1 MSSPSASW
9 HRNILEL
16 EPVTLLKPP
25 PTLDRIMQPW
35 SSKKMRWVVVHDHT
49 VVTGGDSISSHLR
62 CFKPS
67 WHPPQF
73 YPVIIILVASF
84 SSKTPNAWTKQVRKK
99 PRFLSCHIAVSF
111 FLITMIFH
119 SDPSSK
125 TAASS
130 PFYRHPSREAYA
142 VGVDDSPY
150 LLFFAKPPTKFP
162 PLQYYKNNQG
172 GSLTESVDMTVPS
185 RRLRSNHG
193 PGTPSV
199 SCHRRLSDEQNFDR
213 S

>member
-35 SSKKMRWVVVHDHT
+35 SPKNLRWVVVHDHT

-73 YPVIIILVASF
+73 YPVIIILFASF

-111 FLITMIFH
+111 FFDHHDI
-119 SDPSSK
+119 PQWSK
-125 TAASS
+125 
-130 PFYRHPSREAYA
+130 
-142 VGVDDSPY
+142 
-150 LLFFAKPPTKFP
+150 
-162 PLQYYKNNQG
+162 QQ
-172 GSLTESVDMTVPS
+172 
-185 RRLRSNHG
+185 
-193 PGTPSV
+193 
-199 SCHRRLSDEQNFDR
+199 DR
-213 S
+213 SKLPFLQASFKRSLCSRCGRLTVSLVLCEASDKISTTAILQKQSGWIVDGVSRYDRSES